1 MYEDVHGEKKYKN
14 PKRNGQKIL
23 STDTNWIS
31 EFVGWKKNMA
41 TIWFLQTYTSDV
53 FGKHILETM
62 AKSVYILITYKI
74 GTKMD
79 VEAG

>member
-41 TIWFLQTYTSDV
+41 TIWFL
-53 FGKHILETM
+53 
-62 AKSVYILITYKI
+62 
-74 GTKMD
+74 
-79 VEAG
+79 